1 MIWSLEFFIHIFI
14 SVTFIS
20 IFICIFFFT
29 YATRVEKTIVVHQT
43 KDLVDE
49 LTGTILNYPSLKKTL
64 KPYIDDWKPPDMTS
78 EDNKVA
84 KANKVIVNKA
94 VYIIGFS
101 ATTMLVFLLCLAYI
115 YNISFYSLIVPNLII
130 LFLVAVTEFCFLTF
144 IAANYISFDPNY
156 IRYKILNVLKE
167 FSKSPTTPTIV
178 SS

>member
-29 YATRVEKTIVVHQT
+29 YATRVEKTIVINQT
-43 KDLVDE
+43 NDLVDE
-49 LTGTILNYPSLKKTL
+49 LAGSMLNYPTVKKNL
-64 KPYIDDWKPPDMTS
+64 KPYIDDWVPPDMSTDD
-78 EDNKVA
+78 EKVEQ
-84 KANKVIVNKA
+84 ANKLIVNKA
-94 VYIIGFS
+94 VYMIGFS
-101 ATTMLVFLLCLAYI
+101 ATTMLVFLLLLAYI
-115 YNISFYSLIVPNLII
+115 YNISFYSIIIPNLII

-156 IRYKILNVLKE
+156 IRYRILNVLKE
-167 FSKSPTTPTIV
+167 FSKPPATPTIA